1 MNIEQIKKYIQDEN
15 LNEKS
20 REHFYVFRRH
30 YLCWFLYQSN
40 ELTLSQIGRMF
51 NRHHATVLHSIRK
64 HKELKNDKLY
74 RRITETCQNLMSEPI
89 TFTRQTRNIF
99 DDIAKAS
106 NLEKLRRIR
115 RWLDEGKYN
124 HQINAISNKVYE
136 KIKDSFENTEQ
147 VAKV

>member
-1 MNIEQIKKYIQDEN
+1 
-15 LNEKS
+15 
-20 REHFYVFRRH
+20 
-30 YLCWFLYQSN
+30 
-40 ELTLSQIGRMF
+40 
-51 NRHHATVLHSIRK
+51 
-64 HKELKNDKLY
+64 
-74 RRITETCQNLMSEPI
+74 MSEPI